1 MVELIQIPLEHPDT
15 QRIRER
21 IIKHESEMFVFLDH
35 PEVELT
41 NNIAER
47 QLRPNVITMRDISFL
62 EEIIQIRGP

>member
-21 IIKHESEMFVFLDH
+21 IIKHESEMFVFLDN
-35 PEVELT
+35 PEVEPT

-47 QLRPNVITMRDISFL
+47 QLRPNVITMRNISFL